1 MYLENINS
9 GRIYHGFVTR
19 FSGDLKTLFQSTYV
33 VGDSNS
39 DYIGALAIAAN
50 GDVVVGGFTDSTNLP
65 GASGGAQ
72 PERGGGYEHGFV
84 ARLSGDLKTLVQSTY
99 VGGSGY
105 DWIFALAIAAN
116 GDVVVGGDTGSGDL
130 PGTSGGAQS
139 YLDAGGDGFVTR
151 LSGDLKTRYQST
163 YVGGSG
169 SDTISTLAIAA
180 NGDVVVGGDTNSA
193 DLPGTRGGAQSY
205 FDGGYDGERYDGFVT
220 RLSGDLKTRFQSTY
234 VGSFGDDRIKA
245 LAIAANGDVVVGGY
259 TGSGDLPGTLGGA
272 QPRPRG
278 DYDGFVTRL
287 SGDLKTRIQSTYVG
301 GGGSDYIRALAI
313 AANGDVVVGGSTY
326 YSTNL
331 PGTAG
336 GAQPSFGGRNDGF
349 VTRLSGDL
357 KTLVQSTYVGGSG
370 DDHVYAFA
378 IAANG
383 DVVVGGTTNSTDLPG
398 TSGGAQ
404 ASLRGN
410 DDGFVARLSGDLKA
424 ASAAAAADAATPVP
438 TLSQWMLLALS
449 GLLGLLAWR
458 RRAV

>member
-169 SDTISTLAIAA
+169 SDTIST
-180 NGDVVVGGDTNSA
+180 
-193 DLPGTRGGAQSY
+193 
-205 FDGGYDGERYDGFVT
+205 
-220 RLSGDLKTRFQSTY
+220 
-234 VGSFGDDRIKA
+234 